1 MNGSTTKMNIKSDFP
16 IFKRQINGHPLVY
29 LDNAA
34 TTQKPQVVIDALVDF
49 YSNHNANVHR
59 GNHTLSD
66 EATELY
72 EKARADVANFIN
84 ASPEEIVFTKNTTE
98 AINLVSNSWGRHN
111 LKAGDT
117 IILTEL
123 EHHSNLLPWYALR
136 QELGLNLEFVK
147 IDANGELDFQHYQ
160 SLFVDKRVRLV
171 AFASVSNVLG
181 AIAPV
186 KKMAELAKLHGAAV
200 LVDGAQS
207 VPRFSTNVRELGI
220 DFLTFSA
227 HKMLGPTGV
236 GVLWG
241 RQSLLNKMPPFLL
254 GGSMI
259 DVVDRLSA
267 TYAPAPHRFEA
278 GTPNIAD
285 VSAFSAA
292 LKYLT
297 NFGLENVTKIEH
309 ELLSLAIVK
318 LKEIGEVTI
327 YGSDN
332 LDHKTGVISFNVAGI
347 HAHDV
352 STVLDSVGVAVRSG
366 QHCAAPLMKT
376 LGVPA
381 TVRASFYL
389 YNEPSDIDQ
398 LIAGIKKAKEIF
410 NVK

>member
-1 MNGSTTKMNIKSDFP
+1 MSIKSDFP
-16 IFKRQINGHPLVY
+16 IFKRQINGQPLVY

-34 TTQKPQVVIDALVDF
+34 TTQKPQVVIDALVDY
-49 YSNHNANVHR
+49 YSKHNANVHR

-72 EKARADVANFIN
+72 EQTRRDVADFIG
-84 ASPEEIVFTKNTTE
+84 ASPEEIIFTKNTTE
-98 AINLVSNSWGRHN
+98 AINLVAYSWGRQN

-123 EHHSNLLPWYALR
+123 EHHSNLLPWYLLR
-136 QELGLNLEFVK
+136 SELGVNLEFVR
-147 IDANGELDFQHYQ
+147 IDQNGNLDFEHYQ
-160 SLFVDKRVRLV
+160 SLFTEKRVRLV
-171 AFASVSNVLG
+171 AVAAVSNVLG
-181 AIAPV
+181 AIAPI
-186 KKMAELAKLHGAAV
+186 KAMAEHARQHGAII

-207 VPRFSTNVRELGI
+207 VPRFTTNVRELGI
-220 DFLTFSA
+220 DFLAFSA

-241 RQSLLNKMPPFLL
+241 RQSLLDRMPPFLL

-259 DVVDRLSA
+259 DVVDRLDA
-267 TYAPAPHRFEA
+267 TYAAAPHKFEA

-285 VSAFSAA
+285 VAAFSAA

-297 NFGLENVTKIEH
+297 NFGLDNVTRQEK
-309 ELLSLAIVK
+309 ELLTYCLSE
-318 LKEIGEVTI
+318 LKKIAGITI
-327 YGSDN
+327 YGGDN
-332 LDHKTGVISFNVAGI
+332 LDHKTGVVSFNLAGI

-389 YNEPSDIDQ
+389 YNEQSDIDQ
-398 LIAGIKKAKEIF
+398 LIIGLKKAQEIF
-410 NVK
+410 KV